1 MWRQLLTVLLLSIV
15 MIGSLD
21 TAWSAP
27 NANLATPNSVQKN
40 ESPLPPGGAAGIKQ
54 AQGTDWSGPLIGAA
68 VTGGIFL
75 AILLLVQ
82 DEDSGVDTAPVTTQ

>member
-1 MWRQLLTVLLLSIV
+1 MTRTSIAVLFSAAV

-27 NANLATPNSVQKN
+27 NANLTASNSVQKN
-40 ESPLPPGGAAGIKQ
+40 ESPLPPGGAAGIRQ

-75 AILLLVQ
+75 AILLLVEG
-82 DEDSGVDTAPVTTQ
+82 DDSGVDTVPVTTH